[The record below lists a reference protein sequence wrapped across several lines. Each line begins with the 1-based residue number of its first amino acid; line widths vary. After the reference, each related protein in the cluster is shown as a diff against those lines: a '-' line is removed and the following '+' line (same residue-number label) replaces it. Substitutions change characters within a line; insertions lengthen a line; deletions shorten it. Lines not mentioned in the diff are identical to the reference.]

1 MRSGVESHSRQCL
14 PSEKRNLRLRGKI
27 PEEAVDRLAGIS
39 GEVGEAAKVIEVV
52 RVAAAVHK
60 VLVHGVLVHRV
71 LAHGVLTPRGL
82 VHKVRADR
90 PPAVDPVAMAVPD
103 KVVETLE
110 EVVAQVVEGTDNAAT
125 VRGVDVAVDRAVE
138 IADVI
143 VSLSPTVLS
152 AKLRQNRSLMP
163 CRRERSRCDPSVT

>member
-1 MRSGVESHSRQCL
+1 LS
-14 PSEKRNLRLRGKI
+14 LRGKS

-39 GEVGEAAKVIEVV
+39 GAVGEAAKVIEVV

-60 VLVHGVLVHRV
+60 VLVHRV
-71 LAHGVLTPRGL
+71 LDPKGL
-82 VHKVRADR
+82 VYKVLADR

-110 EVVAQVVEGTDNAAT
+110 EEVAQVVEGTDNAAT

-143 VSLSPTVLS
+143 ASLSPTVSS

>member
-60 VLVHGVLVHRV
+60 VLVHRV

-82 VHKVRADR
+82 AHKVLADR

-110 EVVAQVVEGTDNAAT
+110 EEVAQVVEGTDNAAT
-125 VRGVDVAVDRAVE
+125 VRGVDAAVDRAVE
-138 IADVI
+138 IGDVI
-143 VSLSPTVLS
+143 ASLSPTVLS